1 MAILKF
7 YTIKEKNGLQKAEIE
22 IEKKVK
28 NPVIIDI
35 KKLNKFKSLERIE
48 LNFHSRLGTKIKNLK
63 YLSNFDKIDLHIE
76 IHRFNRDEL
85 EKVFYSIAS
94 KREIFMYEHN
104 KKRFEL
110 KNKKFK
116 FELINYNKLDAQNKK
131 DYDLIEEEENTKTE
145 NILINNTKIYDLLFK
160 EDLV

>member
-1 MAILKF
+1 MKTPKTFSLEIQEIGYPEILYDKR
-7 YTIKEKNGLQKAEIE
+7 KKNGLQKAEIE

-110 KNKKFK
+110 RTKNLNLNLLIIINSMLKIKK
-116 FELINYNKLDAQNKK
+116 IM
-131 DYDLIEEEENTKTE
+131 T
-145 NILINNTKIYDLLFK
+145 
-160 EDLV
+160 

>member
-1 MAILKF
+1 MKTPEDIQLRIQEIGYPEILYDKRKKMD
-7 YTIKEKNGLQKAEIE
+7 YKRLKLKLK
-22 IEKKVK
+22 KKVK

-94 KREIFMYEHN
+94 KR
-104 KKRFEL
+104 
-110 KNKKFK
+110 
-116 FELINYNKLDAQNKK
+116 
-131 DYDLIEEEENTKTE
+131 
-145 NILINNTKIYDLLFK
+145 NIY
-160 EDLV
+160 V